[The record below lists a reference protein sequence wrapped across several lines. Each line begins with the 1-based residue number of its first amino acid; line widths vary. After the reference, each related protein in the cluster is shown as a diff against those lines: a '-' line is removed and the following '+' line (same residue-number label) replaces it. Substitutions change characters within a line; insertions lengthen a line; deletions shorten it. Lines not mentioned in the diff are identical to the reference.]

1 MAVYLLTFLIF
12 VVTMGLLISAIYF
25 MFEAPAEK
33 KRMRVRLEGI
43 QQSAIDPTSST
54 ERDLLREEVFKQM
67 PALSRALLE
76 LPLLG
81 PLQLAMQ
88 QGAVKIS
95 PEMLLL
101 SAFGLGFFAF
111 LISLLFYMPLLAAFG
126 LGAGAALLPFAV
138 IAYKRS
144 SRLSRFE
151 EQFPEA
157 IDMLARAVRAGHA
170 FTTGLDLIGKELAEP
185 VAGEFRTTYEQQNF
199 GLPLKEALH
208 NLAVRV
214 PLPDVRF
221 FVTALQIQRESGGNL
236 AEILDNLSTVIR
248 ERFKILRQV
257 RVFTAHGRMTLY
269 ILMVLPPGFALLMY
283 MANPAYMDRLFTD
296 PAGREAIGVGA
307 ALQVIGFFIIRKII
321 RIKV

>member
-12 VVTMGLLISAIYF
+12 VVTIALLISAIYF
-25 MFEAPAEK
+25 VFEAPAQK

-43 QQSAIDPTSST
+43 QQSAIDPSSSV
-54 ERDLLREEVFKQM
+54 EGDLLREEVFKQM

-76 LPLLG
+76 LPLLSR
-81 PLQLAMQ
+81 LQLAMQ
-88 QGAVKIS
+88 QGAIRMT

-111 LISLLFYMPLLAAFG
+111 LIALLFYVPLFLAFG
-126 LGAGAALLPFAV
+126 LGAAAAAIPFAV
-138 IAYKRS
+138 VAYKRS
-144 SRLSRFE
+144 ARLSRFE

-170 FTTGLDLIGKELAEP
+170 FTTGLDLIGKELGEP

-208 NLAVRV
+208 NLAVRA

-236 AEILDNLSTVIR
+236 AEILDNLSAVIR

-269 ILMVLPPGFALLMY
+269 ILMVLPPGFAVLMY
-283 MANPAYMDRLFTD
+283 MANPGYMSRLFTD
-296 PAGREAIGVGA
+296 PAGREAIAVGA
-307 ALQVIGFFIIRKII
+307 ALQFVGFFIIRKII